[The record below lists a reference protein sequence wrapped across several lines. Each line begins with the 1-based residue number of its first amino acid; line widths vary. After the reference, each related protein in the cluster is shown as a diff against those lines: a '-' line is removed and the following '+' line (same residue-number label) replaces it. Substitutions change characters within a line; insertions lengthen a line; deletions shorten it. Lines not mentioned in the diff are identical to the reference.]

1 MKRDVPCH
9 RCFLSFNDTALS
21 LSLFVDGPL
30 PRCPSLPV
38 PPNRMS
44 NWVIAGHQHLLCVC
58 VCLCML
64 GGAASHHP
72 PKEHRGK
79 FVSLRVHTSTPE
91 GSMSDVYVLCHVCF
105 PQLFHPLS
113 VPLAV
118 PLFVPPKLVISWP
131 VFCGCRFMDSRLFP
145 SSFLTAFFR
154 FFLCLSLS
162 LSHTLPPPQRPMSVW
177 CVRRRRQV
185 PQ

>member
-58 VCLCML
+58 VCVPVHARWCCFTPSTQRTPRKVCFFARPYIDPRRVYVRCLRVVPRLLSPALSSPIGPSRCSPL
-64 GGAASHHP
+64 RT
-72 PKEHRGK
+72 PKARYFLAGVLRLSFHGFT
-79 FVSLRVHTSTPE
+79 FVSFIIPHRFLS
-91 GSMSDVYVLCHVCF
+91 
-105 PQLFHPLS
+105 LFS
-113 VPLAV
+113 
-118 PLFVPPKLVISWP
+118 
-131 VFCGCRFMDSRLFP
+131 
-145 SSFLTAFFR
+145 
-154 FFLCLSLS
+154 LSLS
-162 LSHTLPPPQRPMSVW
+162 LSLILSLHLRGL
-177 CVRRRRQV
+177 
-185 PQ
+185 